1 MKSPEEIVSLMM
13 QEDAFSQRLGIII
26 EKIEAGFCQ
35 LSLEV
40 KVDLLNGF
48 HVLHG
53 GVSYSLADSALAF
66 ASNSRGLKCM
76 SIETSISHL
85 RPVKAGDRLTATASE
100 KHRGR
105 TIGLYEVEVVNEEK
119 KLVALFKGTVH
130 CSGEEW

>member
-1 MKSPEEIVSLMM
+1 MKSPEEIVSIMM
-13 QEDAFSQRLGIII
+13 ERDAFSKWMGISVQRIG
-26 EKIEAGFCQ
+26 AGSCQ
-35 LSLEV
+35 LSMEI
-40 KVDLLNGF
+40 KDDLLNGF

-85 RPVKAGDRLTATASE
+85 RPVKAGDRLTATATE

-105 TIGLYEVEVVNEEK
+105 TIGRYEVEVVNEEK

>member
-13 QEDAFSQRLGIII
+13 QRDAFSKWMGISVQR
-26 EKIEAGFCQ
+26 IEAGSCQ
-35 LSLEV
+35 LSMEV
-40 KVDLLNGF
+40 KDDFLNGF

-85 RPVKAGDRLTATASE
+85 RPVKAGDRLTATAAE

-105 TIGLYEVEVVNEEK
+105 TIGRYEVEVVNEEK